1 MTPTLADIGEDGMLK
16 RFAAFLPAGGSLR
29 VGPGDDCAVVRVE
42 DTAHDLLL
50 KTDCVVEG
58 VHFEPSTPPEKV
70 GRKALARALSDIAAM
85 GGQADHALVTLVLP
99 AATAVAWVDA
109 FYAGLDALA
118 TTTGTRVAGGELA
131 RMPAAGP
138 AVASIALA
146 GRVPA
151 GRAVLRSGG
160 RAGDVLAVTGWLGG
174 SLASGHHLDFE
185 PRLAQ
190 GQLLAHTGLVHA
202 MMDLSDGLAR
212 DLPRLAR
219 RSGCGF
225 TVDEPA
231 LPCRAGFTTANALGD
246 GEDYELLLAVAPG
259 DWDRL
264 AAAWRVAFPAL
275 PLVRIGRLTAVGAG
289 HALPPS
295 GWDHFAGAQA
305 SQRP

>member
-131 RMPAAGP
+131 RMPAG
-138 AVASIALA
+138 
-146 GRVPA
+146 
-151 GRAVLRSGG
+151 
-160 RAGDVLAVTGWLGG
+160 
-174 SLASGHHLDFE
+174 GHHLDFE